1 MFEVVEFVEHE
12 PGQQATETRLA
23 QANDVDDAISLA
35 RRAWQDFEQSETGHA
50 YAWWVVRE
58 PGAQLARWI
67 ADNHSHKEFV
77 VDLRSGSLV
86 EVRAAAG

>member
-12 PGQQATETRLA
+12 PGQLALEARLGRS
-23 QANDVDDAISLA
+23 NDLDDAIAIA
-35 RRAWQDFEQSETGHA
+35 RRAWQEFEQADTGHA

-67 ADNHSHKEFV
+67 ADNKSHKEFV
-77 VDLRSGSLV
+77 VDLRSGALV
-86 EVRAAAG
+86 QVRAAAG